1 MARVTVED
9 CLEYCENRFD
19 LVLKAAARAHR
30 LELGQ
35 AEAMVPIDNDKPA
48 VLALREI
55 AAGYDVTRD
64 ETEERRRHE
73 ENILVER
80 FLGERTTTAAPTY
93 QDEMDAQE
101 AASYAESV
109 LSDAVDSFISPAREA
124 SAEEAQDKET
134 EQGESKPEQEPPAA
148 SEDGK

>member
-35 AEAMVPIDNDKPA
+35 AEPMVPVDNDKPA
-48 VLALREI
+48 VVALREI
-55 AAGYDVTRD
+55 AAGFDVTQD
-64 ETEERRRHE
+64 EMEERAREE
-73 ENILVER
+73 ENALVER
-80 FLGERTTTAAPTY
+80 FLGESPVPTHGY

-101 AASYAESV
+101 AASYAENLLNDDAFMSGMSV
-109 LSDAVDSFISPAREA
+109 EDFPADDD
-124 SAEEAQDKET
+124 Q
-134 EQGESKPEQEPPAA
+134 KPEA
-148 SEDGK
+148 EDGE

>member
-35 AEAMVPIDNDKPA
+35 AEPMVPVENDKPA
-48 VLALREI
+48 VIALREI
-55 AAGYDVTRD
+55 AAGYDVTKD
-64 ETEERRRHE
+64 DTEERRRHE
-73 ENILVER
+73 ENLLVER
-80 FLGERTTTAAPTY
+80 FLGESAGPMRGF

-101 AASYAESV
+101 AASYAES
-109 LSDAVDSFISPAREA
+109 LFGDISAFIAPAEDFPAKSLKDTKFGKKLAKGHRED
-124 SAEEAQDKET
+124 DK
-134 EQGESKPEQEPPAA
+134 G
-148 SEDGK
+148 

>member
-35 AEAMVPIDNDKPA
+35 AEPMVSVDNDKPA

-55 AAGYDVTRD
+55 AAGYDVSRD

-73 ENILVER
+73 ENLLVER
-80 FLGERTTTAAPTY
+80 FLGEKTANSNY
-93 QDEMDAQE
+93 QDELDAQE
-101 AASYAESV
+101 VASYAENLLGGS
-109 LSDAVDSFISPAREA
+109 SSFIAPASE
-124 SAEEAQDKET
+124 
-134 EQGESKPEQEPPAA
+134 GESKVEGGQDKKPE
-148 SEDGK
+148 SEDGDK